1 MVAFQFLSCV
11 YVSIKTLKTNPDF
24 VFSNNF
30 HSSPANPV
38 TELKTLSANLHN
50 SFLVFY
56 CNSLTSWKIKT
67 SGPMSERERVCVCLW
82 VKNKNKKKIHAGYRS
97 VIVRPWNSWK
107 HGNNFLPNLGRLE
120 CIPKIQT
127 EIVKFKNF
135 LLVPNPA
142 APGRPNCL
150 QPGHYS
156 KAWSLA
162 TNSTY

>member
-1 MVAFQFLSCV
+1 M
-11 YVSIKTLKTNPDF
+11 KTNPDF
-24 VFSNNF
+24 LISDKF
-30 HSSPANPV
+30 HSSPTTLL
-38 TELKTLSANLHN
+38 TELESLSANLHT
-50 SFLVFY
+50 SFLVFLL
-56 CNSLTSWKIKT
+56 CCSDKLKNRHWSCDC
-67 SGPMSERERVCVCLW
+67 VCVE
-82 VKNKNKKKIHAGYRS
+82 VKKKSKKVYAGYRS

-107 HGNNFLPNLGRLE
+107 HGNNFLPNLRRLE

-142 APGRPNCL
+142 APGQPNCL